1 MIHNHVGYFCG
12 SNQIIMK
19 KYCFI
24 TFCLLSIVYANA
36 QKPASKPAATKT
48 STASTPVLKSHNDS
62 LSYAIGL
69 SVANFYRQQGIKLNT
84 SLVTKACNDVLEK
97 KKPLLND
104 DQANL
109 IFMCHSNP
117 QICVNVKQ
125 GEQFLA
131 QNKKKPNVKVTQSGL
146 QYEVLTAGTGAKPI
160 ATDTVVVNYKGTL
173 TNGNEFDDSYKRGE
187 PASFAVTGVIRG
199 WTEALQLMSVGS
211 KYKLYIPYQL
221 AYGLNDMQAIPG
233 GSVLVFEVELLDIK
247 KPK

>member
-1 MIHNHVGYFCG
+1 
-12 SNQIIMK
+12 MK

-36 QKPASKPAATKT
+36 QKPASKPVATKT
-48 STASTPVLKSHNDS
+48 STGSTQVLKSHNDS

-84 SLVTKACNDVLEK
+84 TMVTKACNDVLEK
-97 KKPLLND
+97 KKLLLTD

-125 GEQFLA
+125 GEQFLV

-146 QYEVLTAGTGAKPI
+146 QYEVITAGTGAKPI

-173 TNGNEFDDSYKRGE
+173 TNGNEFDNSYKRGE